1 MRNIEVLEP
10 YPNEILY
17 SWLSRMF
24 SWYGYRNNPKSNI
37 REFNIILFGENS
49 RSINNIL
56 IPHNL
61 QELIENISLN
71 NSEYFNTA
79 DTLIQ
84 QTTIIPFYLAFLNET
99 AQKKVIKDLIH
110 NGPMNIT
117 KSILGLKDLHS
128 RLQEFR
134 LKFCYKC
141 WSDSGKMYF
150 DLEHQVKNNCI
161 CYKHN
166 TRLQYILIN
175 SNEYFRFDNSGID
188 KYIDYPYCIEPN
200 DNFLTCYSMNSAI
213 IHKIFTNGFE
223 DDIVKLKSKIR
234 MKMLSMGYMR
244 SDFNFIEN
252 FNEFWSSYA
261 GFNVLNL
268 DKKDLI
274 NVIYSSS
281 ENPNPIAYLTLI
293 IFLFGSLNSYYEYKI
308 DEQDIKII
316 RQRISKIV
324 SLTQP
329 LKPSGLIYHNEL
341 IQKIYKNHY
350 SIVRKLEGKYY
361 EIKCNVCNHEWVIPQ
376 YYVCSNLVR
385 CPKCEKKK

>member
-1 MRNIEVLEP
+1 MRGIEVFEP

-37 REFNIILFGENS
+37 REFNIILFGVNS

-56 IPHNL
+56 IPQNL
-61 QELIENISLN
+61 QELIDNIGLN

-99 AQKKVIKDLIH
+99 VKKKVIKDLIH

-128 RLQEFR
+128 RSQEFKLR
-134 LKFCYKC
+134 FCYKC
-141 WSDSGKMYF
+141 WADSSKMYF
-150 DLEHQVKNNCI
+150 NLEHQVKNNYI

-166 TRLQYILIN
+166 IRLQYILVN
-175 SNEYFRFDNSGID
+175 SNEYFLLDNSSIN
-188 KYIDYPYCIEPN
+188 KYIDYPYCIAPN
-200 DNFLTCYSMNSAI
+200 DSFLTCHSIISSI
-213 IHKIFTNGFE
+213 IHKIFIDGFE

-234 MKMLSMGYMR
+234 MKMLSMDYMR

-252 FNEFWSSYA
+252 FNDFWSNFTV
-261 GFNVLNL
+261 FNVLNI

-274 NVIYSSS
+274 NVIYSNS
-281 ENPNPIAYLTLI
+281 ENPNPIVFDSLI
-293 IFLFGSLNSYYEYKI
+293 
-308 DEQDIKII
+308 
-316 RQRISKIV
+316 
-324 SLTQP
+324 
-329 LKPSGLIYHNEL
+329 
-341 IQKIYKNHY
+341 
-350 SIVRKLEGKYY
+350 
-361 EIKCNVCNHEWVIPQ
+361 
-376 YYVCSNLVR
+376 
-385 CPKCEKKK
+385 